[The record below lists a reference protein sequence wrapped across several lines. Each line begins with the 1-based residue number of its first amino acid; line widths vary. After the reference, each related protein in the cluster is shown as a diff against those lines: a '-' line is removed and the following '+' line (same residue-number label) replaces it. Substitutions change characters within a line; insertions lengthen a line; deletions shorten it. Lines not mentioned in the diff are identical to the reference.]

1 MTWSERS
8 ELRVSAGAY
17 TVSVRIQT
25 IHETYF
31 VRYTSY
37 ELLCYPSKLFIILKY
52 SIISGVQHSCPSSY
66 QTEYAPSIHPVT
78 ETSAQVCGIQ

>member
-1 MTWSERS
+1 MSF
-8 ELRVSAGAY
+8 RVSAGAY

-25 IHETYF
+25 MHETYF

-52 SIISGVQHSCPSSY
+52 SIISGVPHSCPSSY